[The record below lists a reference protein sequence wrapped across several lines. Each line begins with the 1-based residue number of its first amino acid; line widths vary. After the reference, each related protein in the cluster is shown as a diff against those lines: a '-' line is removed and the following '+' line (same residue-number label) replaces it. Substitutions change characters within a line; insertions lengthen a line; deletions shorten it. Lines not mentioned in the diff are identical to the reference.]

1 MDTDEAT
8 RPLARARGSR
18 TPRPDGDATRA
29 RIIDAAG
36 QLFGDKGFAET
47 TSKAIAAMAEVD
59 LASINYHF
67 GSRDGLY
74 DAVLAEAHRRL
85 ISVTELHEI
94 VNAPQPPQARLRRLL
109 ELIVSRAMG
118 ERGWNAHV
126 LARELLSPTSHLDVL
141 FAEEMPPK
149 FQLVARLLSEM
160 TGVPAGD
167 PCLLR
172 CAISVGAPSAVLF
185 VVGRISTPQAGPMI
199 QCPQDVV
206 VDHLYTFAV
215 GGLEAIARQHA
226 G

>member
-1 MDTDEAT
+1 MDADT
-8 RPLARARGSR
+8 RPQNRARTARS
-18 TPRPDGDATRA
+18 PRPDGDATRA

-47 TSKAIAAMAEVD
+47 TSKAIAAKAEVD
-59 LASINYHF
+59 IASINYHF

-85 ISVTELHEI
+85 VSVSELSAI
-94 VNAPQPPQARLRRLL
+94 VNAAEAPEARLRSLL

-149 FQLVARLLSEM
+149 FQLISRLLSEI

-185 VVGRISTPQAGPMI
+185 VVGRITTPLSGPII

-206 VDHLYTFAV
+206 VDHLYTFAI
-215 GGLEAIARQHA
+215 GGLEAIAREHA
-226 G
+226 K